1 MKAQMEG
8 LAKVDPV
15 MARAVQQMT
24 EMEAKQDNLLE
35 KVTLDLCSLLLARN
49 MGCVYT
55 SFIDISNK
63 SKQTIFSS
71 HDFFNSYTRVL
82 VFVTYFFLLNVN
94 PYACR

>member
-35 KVTLDLCSLLLARN
+35 KVTLDLCSLLLART

-71 HDFFNSYTRVL
+71 HDFLILRRV
-82 VFVTYFFLLNVN
+82 FYFL
-94 PYACR
+94 